1 MSADGSETLDL
12 LQRWQAGD
20 RAALDALIQ
29 RDLPWI
35 RARVHHRLGALL
47 RARGETE
54 DYVQEAMLEVLHY
67 GPKFA
72 SESLHRFRALLARI
86 IENMLRDRNDWY
98 RAKRRTISRE
108 QPLPSDSILDL
119 DRPDRS
125 VTRPSVDAGRRETE
139 SLVRLALELL
149 EPDDRKVLLLRQWDE
164 LSFPEIAT
172 RMGIAPDAVRM
183 RFRRALPKLAQ
194 KVAALRLGQGIDDE
208 AGTEPDA

>member
-172 RMGIAPDAVRM
+172 QMGIAPDAVRM

-194 KVAALRLGQGIDDE
+194 KVAALRLGPGIDDE